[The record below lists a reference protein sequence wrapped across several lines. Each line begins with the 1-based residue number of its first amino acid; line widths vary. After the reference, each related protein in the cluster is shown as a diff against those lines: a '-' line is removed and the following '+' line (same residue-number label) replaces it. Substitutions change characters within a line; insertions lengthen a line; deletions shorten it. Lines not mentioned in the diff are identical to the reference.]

1 MNSEINVEMGN
12 QASGPKRR
20 PEISAGTLTRP
31 KGPSSTGGLR
41 LPIPNDDELEKRYK
55 IFLYFAIKPMKG
67 KNTLGKSQSNQILYD
82 ITDSM
87 KQYVQLI
94 YLLNERNTFDLLLE
108 RKNGS
113 LLVIMKMPWS
123 RPEIHHP
130 PT

>member
-55 IFLYFAIKPMKG
+55 MFLYFEIKPMKG

-94 YLLNERNTFDLLLE
+94 YLLNERNIFDLLLE

-123 RPEIHHP
+123 GSKIG
-130 PT
+130 

>member
-55 IFLYFAIKPMKG
+55 IFWYFRIKSMKE
-67 KNTLGKSQSNQILYD
+67 KHSRKIPKHSNTL
-82 ITDSM
+82 
-87 KQYVQLI
+87 
-94 YLLNERNTFDLLLE
+94 
-108 RKNGS
+108 
-113 LLVIMKMPWS
+113 
-123 RPEIHHP
+123 
-130 PT
+130 

>member
-55 IFLYFAIKPMKG
+55 MFLYFEIKPMKG